1 MPNLNQCN
9 LIGHVTRPVE
19 LRYTPKGTAVAAV
32 GIAINREWKSEAGEK
47 KSEVVFIEVTA
58 WARLAEVCNEFLHKG
73 DPVFFSGR
81 LDMEQWVDKS
91 TQQKRS
97 KLRVIAEQM
106 QLLGAKSAPTESQH
120 EEEPAS

>member
-1 MPNLNQCN
+1 MANLNQCN

-19 LRYTPKGTAVAAV
+19 LRSTPKGRAVAEI
-32 GIAINREWKSEAGEK
+32 GIAINRAWTSEAGEK
-47 KSEVVFIEVTA
+47 KSEVVFIEVTV
-58 WARLAEVCNEFLHKG
+58 WARLAEVCYEFLHKG

-81 LDMEQWVDKS
+81 LDLEQWVDKT

-106 QLLGAKSAPTESQH
+106 QLLGAKAASPP
-120 EEEPAS
+120 EEPAS